1 MSFPAVDNLPPIH
14 PGEILRD
21 ELEALHFSARR
32 FAEHIGVPSNAVSEI
47 LNGKRRVT
55 AQMALRLG
63 RAFTTGPD
71 YWMNLQNL
79 YDSKRAQAEIGAA
92 VAAITPLTHAAA

>member
-21 ELEALHFSARR
+21 ELAALHLSARR

-55 AQMALRLG
+55 AQMALRLA
-63 RAFTTGPD
+63 RAFDVSPD
-71 YWMNLQNL
+71 YWMSLQNL
-79 YDSKRAQAEIGAA
+79 YDSKRAQAEIGEA
-92 VAAITPLTHAAA
+92 VAAIAPLTHAAA

>member
-21 ELEALHFSARR
+21 ELAALHLSARR
-32 FAEHIGVPSNAVSEI
+32 FTEHIGVPSNAVSEI

-55 AQMALRLG
+55 RKWRCGWRGLSPPARI
-63 RAFTTGPD
+63 TG
-71 YWMNLQNL
+71 
-79 YDSKRAQAEIGAA
+79 
-92 VAAITPLTHAAA
+92 

>member
-21 ELEALHFSARR
+21 ELEALHLSARR

-63 RAFTTGPD
+63 RALGVTPE
-71 YWMNLQNL
+71 YWMNLQNA
-79 YDSKRAQAEIGAA
+79 YDAKRAQAEIGAV
-92 VAAITPLTHAAA
+92 VAAIQPLNCAAA